1 MSLPG
6 WESTD
11 RPDGSRQRVLVAAPV
26 VEPTERGA
34 RRLGLVYWGAVHDLT
49 RGVVRARWSHAGG
62 ALRLLGIPLL
72 RFGPPL
78 LVHDDTALEC
88 RYEIGGGVLA
98 LRPGGSVTLAQ
109 RPVDGGREL
118 SVAVDGFSPRLGA
131 LYARAQ
137 RPFHV
142 AVSRRYFELLARE
155 RIACA

>member
-1 MSLPG
+1 VSLAG

-11 RPDGSRQRVLVAAPV
+11 RPDGSRQRVLVAGPV
-26 VEPTERGA
+26 VEPTEAGA
-34 RRLGLVYWGAVHDLT
+34 RRLGIVYWGAVHDLT
-49 RGVVRARWSHAGG
+49 RGVVRARWRDGG
-62 ALRLLGIPLL
+62 GTLRLLGIPLL

-78 LVHDDTALEC
+78 LVHDEALEC

-98 LRPGGSVTLAQ
+98 LRPGGAVTLAQ
-109 RPVDGGREL
+109 RPVDGGHEL
-118 SVAVDGFSPRLGA
+118 SVAVDGYSPRLGA

-155 RIACA
+155 RIA

>member
-1 MSLPG
+1 VSLAG

-11 RPDGSRQRVLVAAPV
+11 RPDGSRQRVLLAGPV
-26 VEPTERGA
+26 VEPTEAGA
-34 RRLGLVYWGAVHDLT
+34 RRLGIVYWGAVHDLT
-49 RGVVRARWSHAGG
+49 RGVVRARWGDEGG
-62 ALRLLGIPLL
+62 TLRLLGIPLL

-78 LVHDDTALEC
+78 LVHDEALEC

-98 LRPGGSVTLAQ
+98 LRPGGAVTLAQ
-109 RPVDGGREL
+109 RPVDGGQEL
-118 SVAVDGFSPRLGA
+118 SVAVDGYSPRLGA

-155 RIACA
+155 RIA

>member
-1 MSLPG
+1 MSLAG

-11 RPDGSRQRVLVAAPV
+11 RPDGSRQRVLVEGPV
-26 VEPTERGA
+26 VEPSEAGA
-34 RRLGLVYWGAVHDLT
+34 RRLGIVYWGAVHDLT
-49 RGVVRARWSHAGG
+49 RGVARARWRDGG
-62 ALRLLGIPLL
+62 GTLRLLGIPLL

-78 LVHDDTALEC
+78 LVHDEALEC

-98 LRPGGSVTLAQ
+98 LRPGGAVTLAQ
-109 RPVDGGREL
+109 RAVDGGHEL
-118 SVAVDGFSPRLGA
+118 SVAVDGYSPRLGA

-155 RIACA
+155 RIA